1 MKNERKEGKKAL
13 ESRKTHCLAAPS
25 SHFHQLQTNHSPFI
39 SQLSLL
45 LPPPLIKT
53 LFQQTKI
60 ELKTYNNIYI
70 PTITQLQ

>member
-1 MKNERKEGKKAL
+1 MKGRKAL

-45 LPPPLIKT
+45 PPPPLIKT
-53 LFQQTKI
+53 LFLSPCYIFQQQQQS
-60 ELKTYNNIYI
+60 N
-70 PTITQLQ
+70 

>member
-13 ESRKTHCLAAPS
+13 ESRKTHCLATLS

-45 LPPPLIKT
+45 PPPPPLIKT
-53 LFQQTKI
+53 LFLSPCYIFQQQQQS
-60 ELKTYNNIYI
+60 N
-70 PTITQLQ
+70 